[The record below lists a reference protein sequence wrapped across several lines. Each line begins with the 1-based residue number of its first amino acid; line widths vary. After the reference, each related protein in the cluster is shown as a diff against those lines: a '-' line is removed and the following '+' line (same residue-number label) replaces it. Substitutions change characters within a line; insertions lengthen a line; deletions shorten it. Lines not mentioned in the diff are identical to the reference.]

1 MHFRDTGDIK
11 RRIKH
16 REDMFLRRLFGM
28 FAKMAKSDRKVDAWE
43 VHAAEKAFDRFPRAA
58 ARRKFCVR
66 VFNEARNSR
75 ISLAKMAWD
84 FANKWATPEECLAA
98 YEVLWDIACATGVLK
113 PPHKSNLEFVCKFLN
128 LPKEYF
134 SIFYRRRLGTFREWS
149 QQDEMR
155 EREYARRREAA
166 RRAEAD
172 RMAEERRQREARQ
185 RKEEAD
191 REAARARDYQKR
203 MWDWFHANFN
213 DAPRQPP
220 RKVSPLQAEYDLLG
234 CPADATDEAA
244 RNAYRMTAK
253 KYHPDILRAGG
264 MPEAEVSK
272 ASAMMAKVNE
282 AWEKIRKARGI

>member
-1 MHFRDTGDIK
+1 MSFRDTDDVK
-11 RRIKH
+11 RRIKR

-28 FAKMAKSDRKVDAWE
+28 FAKMAKSDRNVDAWE
-43 VHAAEKAFDRFPRAA
+43 VHAAEKAFEKFPRAA

-84 FANKWATPEECLAA
+84 LANKWATPEECLAA

-113 PPHKSNLEFVCKFLN
+113 PPHKSNLEFVCQFLN
-128 LPKEYF
+128 LPREYF
-134 SIFYRRRLGTFREWS
+134 SIFYRRRSGTFREWS

-155 EREYARRREAA
+155 EREEARRKEAS
-166 RRAEAD
+166 RRAEAN
-172 RMAEERRQREARQ
+172 RRAEERRQRESRQ
-185 RKEEAD
+185 RT
-191 REAARARDYQKR
+191 
-203 MWDWFHANFN
+203 
-213 DAPRQPP
+213 
-220 RKVSPLQAEYDLLG
+220 VSPLQAEYDLLG

-244 RNAYRMTAK
+244 RNAYRMAAK

-264 MPEAEVSK
+264 MPEVEVRK

>member
-1 MHFRDTGDIK
+1 MRFRDTGDIK

-113 PPHKSNLEFVCKFLN
+113 PPHKSNLEFVCQFLN
-128 LPKEYF
+128 LPREYF
-134 SIFYRRRLGTFREWS
+134 SIFYRRRSGTFRDWS
-149 QQDEMR
+149 QQDGQRGR
-155 EREYARRREAA
+155 EEARRREDA

-172 RMAEERRQREARQ
+172 RRAEER
-185 RKEEAD
+185 
-191 REAARARDYQKR
+191 
-203 MWDWFHANFN
+203 
-213 DAPRQPP
+213 RQPP

-234 CPADATDEAA
+234 CRADATDEAA
-244 RNAYRMTAK
+244 RNAYRMAAK

-264 MPEAEVSK
+264 MPEAEVRK